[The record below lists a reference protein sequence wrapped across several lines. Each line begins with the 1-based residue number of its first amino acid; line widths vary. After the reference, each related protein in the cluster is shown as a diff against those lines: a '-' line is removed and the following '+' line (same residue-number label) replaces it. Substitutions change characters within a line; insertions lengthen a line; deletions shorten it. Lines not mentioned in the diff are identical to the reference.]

1 MSKSIQ
7 ITTITPNAIQ
17 GAAIASFKPRTSEG
31 MPERP
36 ACHIQYSLPAEF
48 SLIANDSIRSFAIRA
63 YEHAMELALKSA
75 VRDNKDSLEQ
85 LALDD
90 CFLATK
96 REFLLTKPE
105 LTKWA
110 DTFALPII
118 AQAIAAKA
126 GLHAESPKVIAK
138 CKAYKDSIL
147 ALSAR
152 TLMQQQ
158 EIDALIKVVSLI
170 ADQPVSNAYTDN
182 VAQGIA
188 RKQERLSEWLANA
201 GADSSEDIDF

>member
-17 GAAIASFKPRTSEG
+17 GQGIASFKPRTKEG

-36 ACHIQYSLPAEF
+36 ACHISYSYPSELSLINNDELRAF
-48 SLIANDSIRSFAIRA
+48 SLRA
-63 YEHAMELALKSA
+63 YDFAMEEALKAA

-96 REFLLTKPE
+96 REFLLTKAD

-170 ADQPVSNAYTDN
+170 ADQPISNAYTDN

-188 RKQERLSEWLANA
+188 RKQERLHNWLANA
-201 GADSSEDIDF
+201 GTDSAEDIDF